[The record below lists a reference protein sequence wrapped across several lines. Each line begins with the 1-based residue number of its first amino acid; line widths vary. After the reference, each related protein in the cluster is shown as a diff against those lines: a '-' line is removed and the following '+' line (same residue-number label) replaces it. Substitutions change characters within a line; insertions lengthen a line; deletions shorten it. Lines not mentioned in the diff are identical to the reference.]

1 MTVATAGRAA
11 RVPGGTPG
19 GTVVATA
26 GLAGLVLAAVNAGHP
41 SPAYEVHRPFF
52 WADVVLAGLYAALGV
67 VVTARSRHPAG
78 RVLVVVGLGFA
89 LAGLA
94 IQYAVLG
101 ARTEVPAHG
110 LGVHAMLWTWLA
122 GALVGLLVLPWLLV
136 PGRWDA
142 LRRAGLATGA
152 ALVLVTTGARS
163 LVQMPGAPDNPLS
176 DPGRSAWAADVDA
189 WCVGAAVA
197 YGLVGAGYV
206 VARARSCP
214 PWERRAL
221 RWAGAGLATCA
232 AGYAVFEV
240 GLGRGGPVLL
250 GGVLLLVVAQ
260 IVLGAAVLVLL
271 VRDATPR
278 MELAL
283 SRTVVGGL
291 LTAGTVVLYVGLVA
305 LLVRVLPWDEGA
317 VSVVAVAV
325 LAAATAPAHAWVRD
339 RVARLVHGSA
349 ADPARLLL
357 DVHRALV
364 APQAAGSVLDDV
376 AGALR
381 AGLRLRAVTVSAD
394 DGTVRATVGAPD
406 GGQVLSLPL
415 VSRGRRIGTLEVAA
429 LRGER
434 LDPRTT
440 GLLERLSGMVAVT
453 LAQTLTTARLEAL
466 RGRVLDARQTERRQL
481 RRELH
486 DGLGPSLAGAG
497 LALGAIANGADLAP
511 EHAELLGRVQH
522 ELARRSEDMR
532 LIARAV
538 LPPAL
543 DDGRLAEALHT
554 LSRTFEETR
563 LTVAVEAGPDV
574 DRLDPD
580 RQVAAYHVA
589 VEGVWNA
596 FRHAHADRCEV
607 RLRRLPD
614 GAAELVVRDDGR
626 GMRPDAEPGLGLTS
640 MRERAQEAG
649 GSLSVASGETGT
661 VVTAVLP

>member
-1 MTVATAGRAA
+1 MTVATAGRPA
-11 RVPGGTPG
+11 RVPGGTLG
-19 GTVVATA
+19 GAVVAA
-26 GLAGLVLAAVNAGHP
+26 IVLAGLVLAAVNAGHP

-52 WADVVLAGLYAALGV
+52 WADVALAGVYAALGV
-67 VVTARSRHPAG
+67 VITARSGHPAG
-78 RVLVVVGLGFA
+78 RLLVVVGLGFA

-94 IQYAVLG
+94 IQHAVLG
-101 ARTEVPAHG
+101 ARADVPAHG
-110 LGVHAMLWTWLA
+110 LGVHVMLWAWLA
-122 GALVGLLVLPWLLV
+122 AALVGLLVLPWLLV
-136 PGRWDA
+136 PGRWDVP
-142 LRRAGLATGA
+142 RRAGLATGTV
-152 ALVLVTTGARS
+152 LVLVTTGARA
-163 LVQMPGAPDNPLS
+163 LVQMPGAPDNPLG
-176 DPGRSAWAADVDA
+176 DPVRAAWAADVA
-189 WCVGAAVA
+189 TWCVVAAVVH
-197 YGLVGAGYV
+197 GLVGAGFV
-206 VARARSCP
+206 MVRARPCP

-221 RWAGAGLATCA
+221 RWAGAGLATSA
-232 AGYAVFEV
+232 AGYAVFEA
-240 GLGRGGPVLL
+240 GLGLGGPVLL

-381 AGLRLRAVTVSAD
+381 AGMRLRAVTVRSD
-394 DGTVRATVGAPD
+394 DGTVRATAGAPD

-415 VSRGRRIGTLEVAA
+415 VSRGRRIGALEVAA

-466 RGRVLDARQTERRQL
+466 RGRVLDAARPSVVSCAGSCTTGSGPPWPGQAWRW
-481 RRELH
+481 
-486 DGLGPSLAGAG
+486 GPSRTVPTSRPSTPSCSDACSTSWPA
-497 LALGAIANGADLAP
+497 A
-511 EHAELLGRVQH
+511 
-522 ELARRSEDMR
+522 ARTCGSSRGPSCRRRWTTDVWPRRCTPSRARS
-532 LIARAV
+532 
-538 LPPAL
+538 
-543 DDGRLAEALHT
+543 
-554 LSRTFEETR
+554 
-563 LTVAVEAGPDV
+563 
-574 DRLDPD
+574 
-580 RQVAAYHVA
+580 
-589 VEGVWNA
+589 
-596 FRHAHADRCEV
+596 
-607 RLRRLPD
+607 RR
-614 GAAELVVRDDGR
+614 R
-626 GMRPDAEPGLGLTS
+626 G
-640 MRERAQEAG
+640 
-649 GSLSVASGETGT
+649 
-661 VVTAVLP
+661 